1 MTAEI
6 RVVLM
11 GPPGAGKGIQGRLLA
26 PTLKVPHISSG
37 DLFRSQQQRQT
48 PLGLKA
54 QKYMAAGLLV
64 PDKVTIDIIMEEI
77 LSPQAQ
83 RGFIFDGFPRTLN
96 QAHALD
102 SVLKEQGKV
111 LDYTLYIEVPTLEL
125 IKRLA
130 GRLLCSRCQAT
141 YNTETQPPQQK
152 GICNRCGSSLRQ
164 RDDDTGEAVERRLQV
179 YEKESSP
186 LVEYYHSRGKLVG
199 IDGLATVI
207 EVNQHLL
214 TALSRIEATQI

>member
-1 MTAEI
+1 M
-6 RVVLM
+6 
-11 GPPGAGKGIQGRLLA
+11 
-26 PTLKVPHISSG
+26 
-37 DLFRSQQQRQT
+37 
-48 PLGLKA
+48 
-54 QKYMAAGLLV
+54 

-186 LVEYYHSRGKLVG
+186 LVEYYRSRGKLVG